1 MSVVRFIDTSIM
13 SNLLGIP
20 GKCQNYDKVWEEFKT
35 AIHDKDTMILPVA
48 TVIETGNHIA
58 HQSDG
63 NVRRKLALKFS
74 EYLLRTAK
82 GEAPWF
88 LYGNGLTTD
97 DLIYIAEK
105 FPEYATRAIGTGD
118 LSIITQFNDYVNT
131 IPAGTVMIWST
142 DAHLSSL
149 VVDDASQTRLQRH

>member
-20 GKCQNYDKVWEEFKT
+20 GKCQNHDKVWEEFKA

-149 VVDDASQTRLQRH
+149 VVEDASQTRLQRH